1 MTNDSN
7 RPDVAVFI
15 DFENVYVSVR
25 DKFDANPN
33 FETIMER
40 CEELGRVVIAR
51 AYADWYRY
59 PRITSALYANGVEP
73 MYVPTYYYD
82 REMGRT
88 GRAIKNSVDMN
99 LCVDAMK
106 TLFTNTNIA
115 KFVLA
120 TGDRDFIP
128 LVNTIRQ
135 QGKEVIII
143 GIGGAAS
150 AHLAQ
155 SADEF
160 IFYESLLGKKTDP
173 LLPDQP
179 TTKKHSREQTNGSS
193 NGLAK
198 QPEPPVQST
207 DNKQTDV
214 YDVLVR
220 AIHLARERGYVCSF
234 GSLKL
239 LMKELM
245 GGEFKEGH
253 YKDGNGKPLTK
264 FKDFVMEAER
274 RGKVQVFTNG
284 TVNEIFLPGE
294 DPYQLSQFAQDL
306 KDTGT
311 NKYPAGDADRGNRN
325 APIGRSRRRRRPRR
339 SRDET
344 PEIEEQHQPTDIA
357 SDSALQDESSVEAEE
372 TAAYTEPAAVEQFDY
387 IPMDVPPFVESPDAP
402 PVDQVFEDLLERIEQ
417 EKVAKAARESLDLPA
432 VENASSKASEEQLTS
447 EESSDLQSDPTLASA
462 PFTEDEWQTLRDVMK
477 EFTRPVSF
485 AKIHDTLREV
495 RNRDETGIVRTNEEL
510 RTLVKQAINNG
521 MFTRTGKGSRVT
533 YQLAESLPEAG
544 IATDAGAETENLPV
558 SELAQEQASSSEGEG
573 DQFAA
578 LAELSPEHLIEPAST
593 NEQSDTSL
601 EAPEPVVD
609 TLVESPE
616 SIVVDTPDTQPIV
629 AVDEQ
634 KELSEAP
641 DTTQESVE
649 VVADSMVVTSDDEA
663 VATTVV
669 EAPAKPKRRTRRKK
683 VETTADVAPAVE
695 GVETDAVSPE
705 APAKPKRRTRR
716 KKTDEV
722 VAEASVSAV
731 ISAEETVAEAPAK
744 PKRRTRKRVAT
755 KVSDAQETTPVD
767 DKMAVVANEEA
778 QTETTE

>member
-106 TLFTNTNIA
+106 TLFTNTNIE

-160 IFYESLLGKKTDP
+160 IFYEALLGKKADP

-179 TTKKHSREQTNGSS
+179 TTKKHSKEQTNGSS
-193 NGLAK
+193 NGVAK
-198 QPEPPVQST
+198 QPEPTAQSSG
-207 DNKQTDV
+207 NNQTDV

-253 YKDGNGKPLTK
+253 YKDGNGKQLTK

-311 NKYPAGDADRGNRN
+311 NQYPSGDADRGNRT

-339 SRDET
+339 NRGET
-344 PEIEEQHQPTDIA
+344 PQEEEQHQPTDIVADAA
-357 SDSALQDESSVEAEE
+357 SQDEATVDAESTE
-372 TAAYTEPAAVEQFDY
+372 AYTEPASVEQFDY
-387 IPMDVPPFVESPDAP
+387 IPLDVPPFVESPDSP

-417 EKVAKAARESLDLPA
+417 EKVEKAARESLDLPD
-432 VENASSKASEEQLTS
+432 VEATSSTESEEQS
-447 EESSDLQSDPTLASA
+447 INEETTDLQSESTLTSV
-462 PFTEDEWQTLRDVMK
+462 PFTEDEWQTLRDVMM
-477 EFTRPVSF
+477 EFQRPVSF

-495 RNRDETGIVRTNEEL
+495 RNRDESAIVRTNEEL

-533 YQLAESLPEAG
+533 YQLAEVLPETE
-544 IATDAGAETENLPV
+544 IATDEAETESLPV
-558 SELAQEQASSSEGEG
+558 PEFEQEQVSSSESEG

-578 LAELSPEHLIEPAST
+578 LAELSPEHLIESDIS
-593 NEQSDTSL
+593 NEQVDIVL
-601 EAPEPVVD
+601 ESPESVVN
-609 TLVESPE
+609 TFVESPE
-616 SIVVDTPDTQPIV
+616 SVIIAPSDTQLIV
-629 AVDEQ
+629 EVDEQ
-634 KELSEAP
+634 KEPSEEP
-641 DTTQESVE
+641 DTIPELVEGVSDSV
-649 VVADSMVVTSDDEA
+649 AVTSEDEV

-683 VETTADVAPAVE
+683 VEATAEAAPDVE
-695 GVETDAVSPE
+695 GVEADAVAVE

-716 KKTDEV
+716 KKADEAV
-722 VAEASVSAV
+722 AESSENSVAPTEETIAEAS
-731 ISAEETVAEAPAK
+731 TK
-744 PKRRTRKRVAT
+744 PKRRTRKRAVA
-755 KVSDAQETTPVD
+755 KASDTQETTVD
-767 DKMAVVANEEA
+767 ENVTVVAAEDP